1 MVRMAIPVDA
11 PEGMSS
17 EASDHFGMAQD
28 FAVFEYSGGE
38 VSELRF
44 IHNSPRDPE
53 TRNNARLLADEGVKI
68 VLAGSIGPHMISV
81 LLAEGVRVFKDAEG
95 TIEEV
100 LEDYR
105 AGMLAELHSA
115 GTMI

>member
-1 MVRMAIPVDA
+1 MVKMGIPVEA

-17 EASDHFGMAQD
+17 EVSDHFGMAQD

-38 VSELRF
+38 VTELQF
-44 IHNSPRDPE
+44 IHNSPRAPE
-53 TRNNARLLADEGVKI
+53 SRNNARLLADEGVKI
-68 VLAGSIGPHMISV
+68 VLAGSMGPHMISL
-81 LLAEGVRVFKDAEG
+81 LLAEGMRVFKDAEG

-105 AGMLAELHSA
+105 AGMLAEARSA